1 MVVGEVQI
9 LGQMKDAWARAAE
22 AGAVGPELQRSL
34 ARAVRVA
41 KRVRTETEI
50 ARGAVSISS
59 VAVQLALKLLGDLAG
74 KAVLLLGAG
83 EMAQLAARGL
93 KSEGAREILVANR
106 SAQAADELARE
117 VDGVPVS
124 MAEMPTLL
132 ERADVAICSTGAT
145 HAVVTREMMKRALK
159 ARRYRPIFL
168 VDLTLPRNVE
178 PSTNELENV
187 YVFDLDD
194 LERVAA
200 QNRDLRGAHIEK
212 AEAIVEEELRAFFA
226 QLRERGSVLARL
238 RAHAEALAKAEAER
252 TLAALQGLDEKQ
264 QKSVRALASA
274 VVNKLL
280 HGPTA
285 RLRAEA
291 GQGPLGEAAAAL
303 FGLEE
308 HSAKDVAFAL
318 PEGFVLSA
326 FIARDDPRDAL
337 IAPRAKSFEK
347 LPRGARVGT
356 SSLRRSVQ
364 LLAARPDLVIVPV
377 RGNVPTRVGRATKG
391 DEPLDAVVL
400 ALAGMRR
407 LGLEAQATQVLPVA
421 LSLPAAGQGPLPPE
435 PGRGPP
441 GPPAPAPPPALP
453 PSPPP

>member
-1 MVVGEVQI
+1 MVVGEAQI

-22 AGAVGPELQRSL
+22 AGAVGPELQRSV
-34 ARAVRVA
+34 ARGVRVA

-50 ARGAVSISS
+50 ARGAVSMSS

-74 KAVLLLGAG
+74 KTVLLLGAG

-106 SAQAADELARE
+106 SAQAADEVARE

-124 MAEMPTLL
+124 LAELPALL
-132 ERADVAICSTGAT
+132 ERADVALCSTGAT
-145 HAVVTREMMKRALK
+145 HAVVTREMMQRALK

-238 RAHAEALAKAEAER
+238 RAPAEALAKAEAER
-252 TLAALQGLDEKQ
+252 TLAAAQGLDEKQ
-264 QKSVRALASA
+264 QKSVRALSSA

-280 HGPTA
+280 HAPTA

-308 HSAKDVAFAL
+308 QPEPEPEEKPAE
-318 PEGFVLSA
+318 PEGEVLS
-326 FIARDDPRDAL
+326 ISRKR
-337 IAPRAKSFEK
+337 
-347 LPRGARVGT
+347 
-356 SSLRRSVQ
+356 
-364 LLAARPDLVIVPV
+364 
-377 RGNVPTRVGRATKG
+377 
-391 DEPLDAVVL
+391 
-400 ALAGMRR
+400 
-407 LGLEAQATQVLPVA
+407 
-421 LSLPAAGQGPLPPE
+421 
-435 PGRGPP
+435 
-441 GPPAPAPPPALP
+441 
-453 PSPPP
+453 